1 MKKYVY
7 FELMLGLLLMNMY
20 FSLRFIYNVA
30 AVTYLSVLGIV
41 YLFFKFRYSGLKRKR
56 DEDVFTDK
64 HVLIIG
70 GSEGIGFALGKRI
83 LKEKPKILTLMGR
96 NVNKLKNAR
105 NELLT
110 EIGNDSENIYL
121 RNYLKINIFQCDV
134 SRLEDVECAIDKATN
149 CKKGNEEYCQYS
161 GDDQMVD
168 NKNGNKMKNKVTEVE
183 KGELGELGEM
193 GEMKTKETLDEPN
206 MFTPVDVLI
215 CNGAYVCTGEMKKM
229 NHEDLMNTVQ
239 TNMCGYI
246 HSMSKVIDE
255 MKKKKNGLIIFIN
268 TEAALYP
275 IYGFSF
281 YAMSKSGMWTLTHI
295 LDQELKYYDIKIVNA
310 FLPSVR
316 TPGFIKECLQKPLIT
331 AEIENMTNTFE
342 PDDAAN
348 LIINEILKGK
358 KFITA
363 DLNGFLLSS
372 IHAGY
377 RNPETYF
384 DLLMHISFSGLFV
397 FISMLY
403 KLRIESIIRKHIVK
417 EMKGVTEK
425 VETDKT
431 K

>member
-1 MKKYVY
+1 MLSYIKKYVY
-7 FELMLGLLLMNMY
+7 FELLLGLLLMNMY

-30 AVTYLSVLGIV
+30 VVTYLSVLGIV

-56 DEDVFTDK
+56 DEDIFLDK

-105 NELLT
+105 DALLT

-121 RNYLKINIFQCDV
+121 RNYLKINIFKCDV
-134 SRLEDVECAIDKATN
+134 SRFEDVECAIDKATN
-149 CKKGNEEYCQYS
+149 CKKENDEYWQCSS

-168 NKNGNKMKNKVTEVE
+168 SEKGSQMENKGAEVE
-183 KGELGELGEM
+183 KREM
-193 GEMKTKETLDEPN
+193 GEMQTEEIPN
-206 MFTPVDVLI
+206 ESDMFTPVDVLI
-215 CNGAYVCTGEMKKM
+215 CNGAYICSGEMKTM

-275 IYGFSF
+275 VYGFSF
-281 YAMSKSGMWTLTHI
+281 YAMSKSGMWTLTNI
-295 LDQELKYYDIKIVNA
+295 LDQELKYYDIKIANA

-331 AEIENMTNTFE
+331 AEIENMTNTLE

-372 IHAGY
+372 LHAGY
-377 RNPETYF
+377 RNPEAYF
-384 DLLMHISFSGLFV
+384 DLLVHVSFSGLFF

-403 KLRIESIIRKHIVK
+403 KLRVESIIRKHVVK
-417 EMKGVTEK
+417 EMKGTTEK